1 MAAMSDAPTLEALL
15 FSATQ
20 AESKRDA
27 QSLNA
32 LAEAA
37 RRAGAFALA
46 LKSALLARQRGYSEP
61 PMAEELELLF
71 RFEQLEPLVDLA
83 IEYHDQD
90 ILQRMVLS
98 FGAHPDLHRHGVAAA
113 DALAS
118 MLGAAPA
125 LPTRRAEPDVDQ
137 YWEGL
142 LAGDTSLVGWGIR
155 RYGAPLVDRIMRLAS
170 QGVEVLAQV
179 ASTTPAW
186 VEVHAGKRAALPYY
200 RFAYEHGLGEVEH
213 QRKALILCAALG
225 EREEALEVCRDE
237 TERIALATW
246 VLGRPTEEA
255 LDARWLRFLD
265 EDALAR
271 FAESEGRRWLS
282 GEPARLQVERIC
294 SEPRLAAS
302 FQPWFMAM
310 GDFPAVLSC
319 IQSRCRI
326 AERSERIQLE
336 RAAAEMLEHLGRPV
350 EAVAHAAEALLLA
363 PEDRSS
369 FDLVYALGRA
379 HPSERRRACDHL
391 LAASETTGRVD
402 WALRALTL
410 LSDTDRM
417 KTALELV
424 LHQFSVERVL
434 EAYDRS
440 EHVHADLGPA
450 LYTILS
456 ERGTLDADRV
466 VGFVRSRLPA
476 MTNGDETPDFEPL
489 LDLLEEHA
497 GGDLRGQRLRIPIL
511 LELGRGAE
519 ALEALDLAGVASQGS
534 WAVLRARAHWLCGR
548 TDEARSL
555 LRGAAQSGNRSA
567 EDMLATLEAEVS

>member
-1 MAAMSDAPTLEALL
+1 MSDAPTLETLL
-15 FSATQ
+15 SSATH
-20 AESKRDA
+20 AESKRNG
-27 QSLNA
+27 QSLND
-32 LAEAA
+32 LAEVA
-37 RRAGAFALA
+37 RDAGAFALA
-46 LKSALLARQRGYSEP
+46 LKSALLARQRGY
-61 PMAEELELLF
+61 AESPSSDELELLF

-125 LPTRRAEPDVDQ
+125 LPARRAEPDIDQ
-137 YWEGL
+137 YWEAL

-155 RYGAPLVDRIMRLAS
+155 RYGAPFVDRVMRLAS
-170 QGVEVLAQV
+170 QGVEVLKQV
-179 ASTTPAW
+179 ASIAPAW

-200 RFAYEHGLGEVEH
+200 RFAYEHRLGVVEH
-213 QRKALILCAALG
+213 QRKSLILCAALG
-225 EREEALEVCRDE
+225 EREDALEVCHDE
-237 TERIALATW
+237 TERVALATW
-246 VLGRPTEEA
+246 VLGRPSEES

-265 EDALAR
+265 EDALAQ
-271 FAESEGRRWLS
+271 FAEAEGRRWLS
-282 GEPARLQVERIC
+282 GESARLQVERIC

-336 RAAAEMLEHLGRPV
+336 RAAAEMLEHLGRPS

-379 HPSERRRACDHL
+379 HPAERRRACDHL
-391 LAASETTGRVD
+391 LAASETIGRVD
-402 WALRALTL
+402 WALRSLTL
-410 LSDTDRM
+410 LADPERL
-417 KTALELV
+417 KTSLEVV
-424 LHQFSVERVL
+424 LHQFSVEGVL
-434 EAYDRS
+434 EAFDRL
-440 EHVHADLGPA
+440 EHLHAELGSS
-450 LYTILS
+450 LYAVLS
-456 ERGTLDADRV
+456 ERGQLDADRV

-476 MTNGDETPDFEPL
+476 MTHGDETPDFEPL
-489 LDLLEEHA
+489 LDLLEQHA
-497 GGDLRGQRLRIPIL
+497 DGDERSQRLRIPIL

-548 TDEARSL
+548 SDEAKTL
-555 LRGAAQSGNRSA
+555 LQAAKDSGNRSA
-567 EDMLATLEAEVS
+567 ADLLATLEAEDS